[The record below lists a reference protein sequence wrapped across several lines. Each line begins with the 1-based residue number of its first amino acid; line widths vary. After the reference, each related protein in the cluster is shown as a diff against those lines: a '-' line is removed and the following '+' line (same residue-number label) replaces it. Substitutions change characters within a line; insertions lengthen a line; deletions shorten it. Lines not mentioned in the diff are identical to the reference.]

1 MGEGVKTGP
10 GAAALR
16 APSTLDAASEHADPR
31 LPSSSTPFTSLE
43 ALPPLLTVS
52 EVAATLRTSRKAV
65 YAMVERS
72 QLPGITRIGRRLLVR
87 RDDLVSFLDER
98 RAPSRVGVGR

>member
-1 MGEGVKTGP
+1 MADEHTMAARVRGVT
-10 GAAALR
+10 
-16 APSTLDAASEHADPR
+16 SASV
-31 LPSSSTPFTSLE
+31 SSLE

-52 EVAATLRTSRKAV
+52 EVAVTLRTSRKAV
-65 YAMVERS
+65 YAMVERG

-98 RAPSRVGVGR
+98 RDPRS